1 MFLPITT
8 FDRFSW
14 LGNVAF
20 SAEKI
25 NGNRALLRAE
35 ERDVN
40 LYNKKCIDSVNNIH
54 QELTIDSVKYNDNCI
69 SGRARPHST
78 IVITSGDMH
87 VGSGRVNKY
96 GEFKIYINNYREG
109 DLVIEIQLIMG
120 GFYQESITVKVEC

>member
-54 QELTIDSVKYNDNCI
+54 QELTIDSVKYNDKLYIWPCE
-69 SGRARPHST
+69 
-78 IVITSGDMH
+78 TSF
-87 VGSGRVNKY
+87 NK
-96 GEFKIYINNYREG
+96 
-109 DLVIEIQLIMG
+109 LL
-120 GFYQESITVKVEC
+120 